1 MDLTNILL
9 IAAFSCYGG
18 SGIFIGCP
26 NSKLAPLYDRIAE
39 FFLCGGFVFHTVLFG
54 LRWMQAGRP
63 PFTSMFEALL
73 LLSWGIV
80 LLYFF
85 FLFLWRLRV
94 LLIPSVILV
103 LITMGAILRADRTV
117 KPLVPA
123 LQSGWI
129 TIHVVTYFVGYA
141 ALALAC
147 AIGLIYLLSRRRFKD
162 GHAHLAILDDT
173 SYRLIMIGF
182 PLITIGMTTGSAWA
196 NEAWGTYWGWDPKE
210 TCSLVT
216 WLVYVLYLHL
226 RVLRGWKG
234 VKTAWLAILGFMATL
249 FTFVGVN
256 YILPGL
262 HSYAK

>member
-1 MDLTNILL
+1 
-9 IAAFSCYGG
+9 
-18 SGIFIGCP
+18 
-26 NSKLAPLYDRIAE
+26 
-39 FFLCGGFVFHTVLFG
+39 
-54 LRWMQAGRP
+54 
-63 PFTSMFEALL
+63 
-73 LLSWGIV
+73 
-80 LLYFF
+80 
-85 FLFLWRLRV
+85 
-94 LLIPSVILV
+94 
-103 LITMGAILRADRTV
+103 
-117 KPLVPA
+117 
-123 LQSGWI
+123 
-129 TIHVVTYFVGYA
+129 
-141 ALALAC
+141 
-147 AIGLIYLLSRRRFKD
+147 
-162 GHAHLAILDDT
+162 
-173 SYRLIMIGF
+173 MIGF